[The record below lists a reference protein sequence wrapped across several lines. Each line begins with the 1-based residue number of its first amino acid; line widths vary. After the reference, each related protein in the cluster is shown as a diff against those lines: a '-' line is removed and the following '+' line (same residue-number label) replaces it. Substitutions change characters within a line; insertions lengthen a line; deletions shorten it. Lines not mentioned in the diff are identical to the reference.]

1 MDVDV
6 DQLLA
11 EAVKKHG
18 IRLDPNDPA
27 VVMVT
32 LNRLVLEEVSKSI
45 AADVRQATRE
55 FEVAAVR
62 VQSGFG
68 KAFAEM
74 LKNGAPTDGRPSPRN
89 LRLWLSLGLASGFG
103 LFAFGVAVGRWMLR

>member
-1 MDVDV
+1 MAVDV

-18 IRLDPNDPA
+18 IRLDANDPA
-27 VVMVT
+27 VVVVT
-32 LNRLVLEEVSKSI
+32 LNRLVLEEAAKSI

-55 FEVAAVR
+55 FEEAAVR

-68 KAFAEM
+68 KAFAVA
-74 LKNGAPTDGRPSPRN
+74 LKNGAPIDGRPSQWN
-89 LRLWLSLGLASGFG
+89 LRLWLSLGIASGFS

>member
-1 MDVDV
+1 MAVDI

-27 VVMVT
+27 VVLVT
-32 LNRLVLEEVSKSI
+32 LNRLVLEE
-45 AADVRQATRE
+45 AAKLIVGDVRRATRE

-68 KAFAEM
+68 KAFAEV
-74 LKNGAPTDGRPSPRN
+74 LKNGAPIARRPSPWN
-89 LRLWLSLGLASGFG
+89 PRLWLSLGLTSGFG
-103 LFAFGVAVGRWMLR
+103 LFAFGVAVGRWILR